1 MGTLAYMS
9 PEQARGKELD
19 ERTDIFSFG
28 LVLYEMAPGKQTFSG
43 SSSAE
48 IFDAESHAGRSRA
61 VESGSSEQADIS
73 EPDRLKIAH
82 SNAQEL
88 SHL

>member
-28 LVLYEMAPGKQTFSG
+28 LVLYEMATGSRRFREAVQLKFSTP
-43 SSSAE
+43 
-48 IFDAESHAGRSRA
+48 F
-61 VESGSSEQADIS
+61 
-73 EPDRLKIAH
+73 
-82 SNAQEL
+82 
-88 SHL
+88 